1 MVSLLSLVLKE
12 NAEAA
17 TYAYGRFKYG
27 WAGRSTNIMGTATTT
42 ASIICADDSLCN
54 TLYNAWRVLQLPT
67 VDSHLCALLCVLL
80 ILLLILFY
88 FFFFL
93 DRRDSN
99 LTSSNMNT
107 FHQLNMLVT
116 NLALGQVEGI
126 LKVANDR
133 EGLDYLS
140 GAVRQ
145 MLDKFLAPDLM

>member
-1 MVSLLSLVLKE
+1 
-12 NAEAA
+12 
-17 TYAYGRFKYG
+17 
-27 WAGRSTNIMGTATTT
+27 
-42 ASIICADDSLCN
+42 
-54 TLYNAWRVLQLPT
+54 
-67 VDSHLCALLCVLL
+67 
-80 ILLLILFY
+80 
-88 FFFFL
+88 
-93 DRRDSN
+93 
-99 LTSSNMNT
+99 MNT